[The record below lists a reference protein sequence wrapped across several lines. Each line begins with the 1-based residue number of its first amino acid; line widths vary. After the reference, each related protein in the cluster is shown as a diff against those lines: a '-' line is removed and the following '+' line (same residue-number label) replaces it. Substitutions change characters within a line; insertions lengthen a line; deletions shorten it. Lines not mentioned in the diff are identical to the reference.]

1 MMVRTQLFRRALMAA
16 VLVLGLA
23 VTATTSAQKTLVIA
37 QAGDI
42 ATIDN
47 QQSVGPAKNAL
58 LQIYDWQWIRFGI
71 TELEDGSLVSNRDLV
86 PAIIESWE
94 TIEHSDGTATHR
106 FHVREGAIHHS
117 GNPIIAD
124 DFVYTLKRRA
134 GFGRD
139 YIHRFFGGMY
149 GIDEFDERVRAID
162 DLTFEVDVRR
172 VMPLFWDIWAQRTY
186 YDSVL
191 MLENATDAD
200 PWSEEFAQRG
210 DAGSGPYTIT
220 RWETGVEMVLDRFDG
235 YWSTPPA
242 FERLVFRT
250 VPDLSS
256 RVLLL
261 RTGAVDIALD
271 IPLQELEQ
279 LRSDPNITVV
289 SAPSIQQL
297 FIGFN
302 LDIAPF
308 DNKDVRLALS
318 YAFPYDEV
326 IDQAYLGQATPSYGP
341 IPNLLEGALSERRY
355 AENLELAREHL
366 ERAGLA
372 SGLQLTLKYST
383 AFPQHETI
391 GILFRENLR
400 QIGVDLNLQRL
411 PVGEFE
417 TGIRTTSLDF
427 FMRESLAWVT
437 TPEYVNLLNF
447 DSDSSANQTG
457 YANDAA
463 DPIIRAA
470 LTETD
475 DAARLALNI
484 EAQEIIIEDVPWIF
498 IAHPNH
504 QIAMRS
510 NLTGYVT
517 QNTQLHHFW
526 LMDRE

>member
-1 MMVRTQLFRRALMAA
+1 MPMTPSLKRALFAA
-16 VLVLGLA
+16 LLA
-23 VTATTSAQKTLVIA
+23 LLFALSTAATAQKTLVIA

-58 LQIYDWQWIRFGI
+58 LQIYDWQWIRFGFD
-71 TELEDGSLVSNRDLV
+71 ELEDGSLLSNRDLV

-94 TIEHSDGTATHR
+94 TVEHADGTATHR
-106 FHVREGAIHHS
+106 FHIREGAVHHS
-117 GNPIIAD
+117 GNPIIAA
-124 DFVYTLKRRA
+124 DFVYTLERRA
-134 GFGRD
+134 AFGRD

-149 GIDEFDERVRAID
+149 NYDLLDEKIRIID
-162 DLTFEVDVRR
+162 DLTFEVDVER

-191 MLENATDAD
+191 MLENATDSD
-200 PWSEEFAQRG
+200 PWSEDFAQRG
-210 DAGSGPYTIT
+210 DAGAGPYTIT
-220 RWETGVEMVLDRFDG
+220 RWETGVEMVLDRFED
-235 YWSTPPA
+235 YWGTPPA

-261 RTGAVDIALD
+261 RTGAVDVALD

-279 LRSDPNITVV
+279 LRNDPNITVI

-308 DNKDVRLALS
+308 DNKDLRLALS
-318 YAFPYDEV
+318 YAFPYQEV
-326 IDQAYLGQATPSYGP
+326 IEQAYLGQATPSYGP

-355 AENLELAREHL
+355 AENIDLAREHL
-366 ERAGLA
+366 ERAGLG

-391 GILFRENLR
+391 GILFREALR
-400 QIGVDLNLQRL
+400 QIGVELNLQRL

-427 FMRESLAWVT
+427 FLRESLAWVT

-447 DSDSSANQTG
+447 DSDSSANPTG

-463 DPIIRAA
+463 DPVIRAA
-470 LTETD
+470 LIETD
-475 DAARLALNI
+475 DAARLALNV
-484 EAQEIIIEDVPWIF
+484 EAQEIILEDVPWIF

>member
-1 MMVRTQLFRRALMAA
+1 MIKTPLVHR
-16 VLVLGLA
+16 VLLLVVIAFGI
-23 VTATTSAQKTLVIA
+23 TATAAAQNTLVIA

-58 LQIYDWQWIRFGI
+58 LQIYDWQWIRFGVD
-71 TELEDGSLVSNRDLV
+71 ELEDGRLVSNRDLV
-86 PAIIESWE
+86 PAIIEAWE
-94 TIEHSDGTATHR
+94 TVQHADGTATHR
-106 FHVREGAIHHS
+106 FHIRPGAVHHS

-134 GFGRD
+134 AFGRD
-139 YIHRFFGGMY
+139 YIHRFFGGIY

-191 MLENATDAD
+191 MLENATDDD
-200 PWSEEFAQRG
+200 PWSEAFAQRG

-220 RWETGVEMVLDRFDG
+220 RWETGVEMVLDRFDD
-235 YWSTPPA
+235 YWGDRPA
-242 FERLVFRT
+242 FDRLVFRT

-256 RVLLL
+256 RILLL
-261 RTGAVDIALD
+261 RTGAVDVALD

-279 LRSDPNITVV
+279 LRNDPNITVI
-289 SAPSIQQL
+289 SAPSIEQL

-302 LDIAPF
+302 LDMPPF
-308 DNKDVRLALS
+308 DNKDLRLALS
-318 YAFPYDEV
+318 YAFPYTEV
-326 IDQAYLGQATPSYGP
+326 IEQAYLDQATPSYGP
-341 IPNLLEGALSERRY
+341 IPNLLEGALSERRF
-355 AENLELAREHL
+355 AENMDLAREHL
-366 ERAGLA
+366 ERSGLG
-372 SGLQLTLKYST
+372 SGLQLTLRYST

-400 QIGVDLNLQRL
+400 QLGIELNLQRL

-417 TGIRTTSLDF
+417 TGIRTTSHDF
-427 FMRESLAWVT
+427 FVRQSLAWVT

-447 DSDSSANQTG
+447 DSDSSANPTG
-457 YANDAA
+457 YANEAA
-463 DPIIRAA
+463 DEIIRAA
-470 LTETD
+470 LIETD
-475 DAARLALNI
+475 DGARHALNVQ
-484 EAQEIIIEDVPWIF
+484 AQELIIEDVPWIF
-498 IAHPNH
+498 IAHPNG

-510 NLTGYVT
+510 NLTGYVM

-526 LMDRE
+526 LMGRE